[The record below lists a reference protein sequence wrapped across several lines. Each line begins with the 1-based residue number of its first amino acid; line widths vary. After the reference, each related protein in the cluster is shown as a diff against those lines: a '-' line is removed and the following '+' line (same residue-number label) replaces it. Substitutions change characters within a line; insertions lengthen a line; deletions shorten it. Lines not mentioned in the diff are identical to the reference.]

1 MLVVEPTHL
10 KNMIVKLEI
19 LPKFRGEN
27 NKYFKTPPSQRMVTG
42 VYLPKFGFLSMVNM
56 IGK

>member
-1 MLVVEPTHL
+1 MNQPIW